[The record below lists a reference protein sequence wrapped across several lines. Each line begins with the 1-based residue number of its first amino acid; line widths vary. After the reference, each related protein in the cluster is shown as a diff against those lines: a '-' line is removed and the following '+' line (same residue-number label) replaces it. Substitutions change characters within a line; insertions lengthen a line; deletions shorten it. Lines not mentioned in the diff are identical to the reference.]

1 MATEPHPLR
10 ASLLGDLPAE
20 AWPVGGDATGA
31 PWDGFVRARDH
42 LAAGDQDLAVRA
54 WSAIAMTPGL
64 EARHTLQA
72 WHLLRSVGVQPDAS
86 ISGEVL
92 GVVAEVAVG
101 DGHDVLAAYRDGSVR
116 YLNHAGGATVVDP
129 GGLDGLGPQV
139 AAEVASAV
147 ERWLAI
153 GQGVAD
159 ATGPLA
165 PGPWPDLPAGHTRV
179 AMLTRAGPHL
189 GQGPDEQLRAEPM
202 AEAFLAAATA
212 VLILIVDLP
221 TPSSR

>member
-1 MATEPHPLR
+1 MAAEPHPLR
-10 ASLLGDLPAE
+10 ASLLGDLPAQE
-20 AWPVGGDATGA
+20 WPAGDGPAGP
-31 PWDGFVRARDH
+31 PWDGFVRAREH

-116 YLNHAGGATVVDP
+116 YLNHGGGATVVEP

-139 AAEVASAV
+139 AADLAAAV
-147 ERWLAI
+147 EGWLGV
-153 GQGVAD
+153 GQVVAD
-159 ATGPLA
+159 ATGPLE
-165 PGPWPDLPAGHTRV
+165 PGPWPALPTGHTRV
-179 AMLTRAGPHL
+179 AMLTRAGPHI
-189 GQGPDEQLRAEPM
+189 GQGPDEQLRAEPT

-212 VLILIVDLP
+212 VLLLIVDLP
-221 TPSSR
+221 TPT